1 MRAKNFAAV
10 LSAGALALGVAAC
23 GGSEDPGTGSTAD
36 GGAISGDIT
45 IEGSSTVYPFAQ
57 AAAEAF
63 QGENPD
69 VNLTVGD
76 AGSTAGFESLCAGE
90 TDIADASSQIDEA
103 TIKAC
108 EDAGIEPIELVV
120 ANDGI
125 SIITNPGLTVEC
137 LTTDELK
144 QLWEKGSTV
153 ANLSEIN
160 PDLPDTELALFGPG
174 DESGTWEYF
183 TETINGEEGNIRS
196 DYSPSSDDNV
206 IVQGVEGE
214 PGGLGF
220 LGFSYYEQNIDKL
233 GIVPVDGG
241 DGCVT
246 PSAETISGGE
256 YTPLSRPLYMYV
268 NPGSLEEPQV
278 AAFLNWTLAN
288 TATIAETALIVPPNE
303 EQVSTSEEALASA
316 TPSG

>member
-1 MRAKNFAAV
+1 LLAV
-10 LSAGALALGVAAC
+10 LCAAALPLGVAAC
-23 GGSEDPGTGSTAD
+23 GGGGDTSAD

-45 IEGSSTVYPFAQ
+45 LEGSSTVFPFAQ
-57 AAAEAF
+57 AAAEGF

-69 VNLTVGD
+69 VNITVGD
-76 AGSTAGFESLCAGE
+76 AGSTAGFEALCAGE

-103 TIKAC
+103 TTKAC
-108 EDAGIEPIELVV
+108 EDEGIEPIELEI

-125 SIITNPGLTVEC
+125 SIITNPDLQVEC

-144 QLWEKGSTV
+144 ELWEDGSEVTS
-153 ANLSEIN
+153 LSEIN

-196 DYSPSSDDNV
+196 DYSPSADDNV

-220 LGFSYYEQNIDKL
+220 LGFSYYEQNMDRL
-233 GIVPVDGG
+233 GIAPVDGG

-246 PSAETISGGE
+246 PSAETIMDGS

-268 NPGSLEEPQV
+268 AGQEALDKPQV
-278 AAFLNWTLAN
+278 KAFLDYVINSNAE
-288 TATIAETALIVPPNE
+288 IAETALVVGGNE
-303 EQVSTSEEALASA
+303 EQLSAAGEAIGAE
-316 TPSG
+316 G

>member
-1 MRAKNFAAV
+1 LLAV
-10 LSAGALALGVAAC
+10 LSAGVLALGVSAC
-23 GGSEDPGTGSTAD
+23 GGDTGSADTA
-36 GGAISGDIT
+36 GGGDTGAVSGDIT
-45 IEGSSTVYPFAQ
+45 LEGSSTVYPFAQ

-63 QGENPD
+63 QGENAD

-76 AGSTAGFESLCAGE
+76 AGSTAGFEALCAGE

-103 TIKAC
+103 TTDTCKKN
-108 EDAGIEPIELVV
+108 GIEPIELVV

-125 SIITNPGLTVEC
+125 SIITNPELAVDC

-153 ANLSEIN
+153 KSLSEIN

-174 DESGTWEYF
+174 DESGTWTYF

-220 LGFSYYEQNIDKL
+220 LGFSYYEQNMDKL
-233 GIVPVDGG
+233 GIAAVDGG
-241 DGCVT
+241 DGCIT
-246 PSAETISGGE
+246 PSAETIQSGE
-256 YTPLSRPLYMYV
+256 YTPLSRPLYMYLD
-268 NPGSLEEPQV
+268 PSALEKPQV
-278 AAFLNWTLAN
+278 AAFLNYVLEN
-288 TATIAETALIVPPNE
+288 DATIAETALIVPANDD
-303 EQVSTSEEALASA
+303 QLSGSTDALGSA